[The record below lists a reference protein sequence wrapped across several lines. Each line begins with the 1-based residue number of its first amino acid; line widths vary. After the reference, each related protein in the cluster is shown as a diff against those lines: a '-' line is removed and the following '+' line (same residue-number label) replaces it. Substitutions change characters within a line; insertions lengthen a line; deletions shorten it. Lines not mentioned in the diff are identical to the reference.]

1 MSNSQAHIV
10 TMSQTSITVCGLRNH
25 SVTSAAKLRDHTN
38 DTTPIMV
45 VV

>member
-1 MSNSQAHIV
+1 MSNSHAHIV

-25 SVTSAAKLRDHTN
+25 SVISAAKLKDQMN